1 MRTPVMDMFGLD
13 APFFA
18 FSYCGDGVVEVRRG
32 GGMGTIGTSHVTTEQ
47 LEIELSWIDRH
58 AEGKPYGVD
67 VLFPSAPP
75 QEFENLTP
83 ETAKQYLPR
92 EHRDFVAALLK
103 QHDVPEFSREESEE
117 AFRHYM
123 NNMTKTHREAERRLD
138 VVYRHPQARM
148 IVSGLG
154 TPPAHVIER
163 SHRLGLKVCGL
174 IGHPRHAKR
183 QADARVH

>member
-13 APFFA
+13 APIFA
-18 FSYCGDGVVEVRRG
+18 FSHCRDVVAEVSRA
-32 GGMGTIGTSHVTTEQ
+32 GGMGTLGTSHVTTEQ

-92 EHRDFVAALLK
+92 EHRDFVEALLK
-103 QHDVPEFSREESEE
+103 QHNVPEFSREESDE

-123 NNMTKTHREAERRLD
+123 SNMTKTHREAERRLE

-148 IVSGLG
+148 IVSG
-154 TPPAHVIER
+154 
-163 SHRLGLKVCGL
+163 
-174 IGHPRHAKR
+174 
-183 QADARVH
+183 